1 VVEEADPVVR
11 EVVAEVVVVEEA
23 VEAEEETSSAI
34 TQLLRSEVGRQSCPP
49 EKSRMSRRA
58 GRGQS
63 LASATSARVSLGPA
77 AYVAQLRYRCY
88 GLNSVSRRYVILV
101 PRRRC

>member
-23 VEAEEETSSAI
+23 VAAVVEAEEETSSAI

-77 AYVAQLRYRCY
+77 AYVAQLR
-88 GLNSVSRRYVILV
+88 
-101 PRRRC
+101 